1 MSIDSILIV
10 LTSPQRG
17 GSMYAANDRPVW
29 CRGPPP
35 PRRPYCLSLIFMLAH
50 LKSQRNPSVF
60 NLFGF
65 GSYSFYYY
73 LFYFKSFIKLEFFF
87 HFIPL
92 YFFHLSS
99 LVPIFYCYLFF

>member
-60 NLFGF
+60 NL
-65 GSYSFYYY
+65 
-73 LFYFKSFIKLEFFF
+73 LD
-87 HFIPL
+87 
-92 YFFHLSS
+92 
-99 LVPIFYCYLFF
+99 LVPTLFITIYFILNNL